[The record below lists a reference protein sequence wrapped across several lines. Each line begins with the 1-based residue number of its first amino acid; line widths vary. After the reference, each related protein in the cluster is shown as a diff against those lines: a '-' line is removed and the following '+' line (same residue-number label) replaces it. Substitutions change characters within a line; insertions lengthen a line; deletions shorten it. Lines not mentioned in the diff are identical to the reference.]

1 VAINHQFEIPIIMMD
16 DGVAFV
22 FEIGYETADYT
33 NASATI
39 GFFHRPIH
47 AAAASLDPGDVVTPP
62 VTWSENDNMNSWV
75 ETVKYAARNK
85 VRIDIDFDD
94 EISLSYSGWSES
106 TNTGGSGGIQRFQ
119 QVYRITG

>member
-1 VAINHQFEIPIIMMD
+1 MAINHQFEIPIIMMD

-94 EISLSYSGWSES
+94 EISLSYSGWSDRPTRAGQAEYS
-106 TNTGGSGGIQRFQ
+106 DFSRCTG
-119 QVYRITG
+119 